1 MVVLW
6 VSNPPG
12 ESGEGPAKKMWWRR
26 RDVGPSNNCSQCDGK
41 KRVVTKYQNF
51 GCQFLD
57 DHKLRPWNQQVNKH
71 HEIVEGPSHS
81 ARCDSSTW
89 LPWSNSRPSRESTLQ
104 IAQFGQAPL
113 SDLNCEIRKC
123 TSRHLPIANWPFPHW
138 FGDTDFR
145 SRTEKW
151 LPRKPQTNWATLNVS
166 LLSPCEFFFLA
177 AGSFVIVLASYNSR
191 HDTEHCWGFP
201 AWMQELIS
209 KAFPKHCS
217 NWPVVSPGL
226 CGCVEQVAEGHPMVT
241 AKDGLMWI
249 ESGMFQMF
257 HILQLY
263 TVITCKKW
271 NLSGKTYFWIPKSP
285 KISGEV
291 PSHRFHLMAESII
304 IGEAFHQGLG
314 ILMPL

>member
-1 MVVLW
+1 MRLLRVHHILPDATPVHDSRGQILDQ
-6 VSNPPG
+6 VSNQHCRSHNLAKLLFRTSIVKFVSVLPG
-12 ESGEGPAKKMWWRR
+12 I
-26 RDVGPSNNCSQCDGK
+26 
-41 KRVVTKYQNF
+41 YQ
-51 GCQFLD
+51 
-57 DHKLRPWNQQVNKH
+57 
-71 HEIVEGPSHS
+71 
-81 ARCDSSTW
+81 
-89 LPWSNSRPSRESTLQ
+89 
-104 IAQFGQAPL
+104 
-113 SDLNCEIRKC
+113 
-123 TSRHLPIANWPFPHW
+123 LPIDH
-138 FGDTDFR
+138 FR
-145 SRTEKW
+145 IDLATQILDLEPKRW

-166 LLSPCEFFFLA
+166 LLSPCEFYFLA

-263 TVITCKKW
+263 TIITCKKW
-271 NLSGKTYFWIPKSP
+271 NLSGKTYFRIPKSP

-304 IGEAFHQGLG
+304 IGQAFHQGLG